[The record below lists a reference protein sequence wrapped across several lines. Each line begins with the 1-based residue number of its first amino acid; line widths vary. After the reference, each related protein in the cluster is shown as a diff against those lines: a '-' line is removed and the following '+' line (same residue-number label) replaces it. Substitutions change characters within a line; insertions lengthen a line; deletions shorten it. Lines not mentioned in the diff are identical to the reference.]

1 MTPAA
6 KKRLTCAVKWSLTLL
21 VFFFIGRELFKASDE
36 FRRYTWNLRYG
47 WLAAAGLFYL
57 GGYFFS
63 SCFWH
68 GVLRALGQE
77 PSFFQSVRSFYLSQL
92 GKYVPGKA
100 MVIVIRSALVSGP
113 KVRASLAAA
122 GVFYE
127 TFTMMA
133 VGAFLSAL
141 LVLLKY
147 GEHWR
152 FSLLA
157 LGVMAASG
165 IPLLPPVFRRVL
177 KVFRIAKDDPAAW
190 EKINRL
196 SWKTLPAGFALMTLL
211 WIGFGLFLWA
221 SIRGLGIETG
231 PLSEHAVL
239 FVAVTAM
246 AMVLGFAVPISP
258 GGLGVREAI
267 LAALLV
273 PYLARILA
281 APENAGIALDA
292 PTLALVVSLTQR
304 VVSIAAELAAGAFF
318 LAAGFLTGGKRTH
331 AGSAPKEF

>member
-6 KKRLTCAVKWSLTLL
+6 KKCAVGLVKWTLTLL
-21 VFFFIGRELFKASDE
+21 VFFFIGRELVKSSDE
-36 FRRYTWNLRYG
+36 FRRYEWNLRWG

-57 GGYFFS
+57 AGYFFS

-68 GVLRALGQE
+68 YVLRAMGQG
-77 PSFFQSVRSFYLSQL
+77 PTFFQSVRSFYLSQL

-113 KVRASLAAA
+113 RVRAGLAAA

-141 LVLLKY
+141 LVFLKY
-147 GEHWR
+147 GEHWK

-177 KVFRIAKDDPAAW
+177 KILRVAKGDAAAW
-190 EKINRL
+190 EKIDRL
-196 SWKTLPAGFALMTLL
+196 SWKTLPVGFLSMTLL
-211 WIGFGLFLWA
+211 WIAFGLFLWA
-221 SIRGLGIETG
+221 SVRGLGIETG
-231 PLSEHAVL
+231 PLAEHAVL

-273 PYLARILA
+273 PYFSTILGY
-281 APENAGIALDA
+281 PENAGIRLDA
-292 PTLALVVSLTQR
+292 KTLALVVSLAQR
-304 VVSIAAELAAGAFF
+304 VISIVAELAAGGVFWASGLFR
-318 LAAGFLTGGKRTH
+318 K
-331 AGSAPKEF
+331 SEKE

>member
-1 MTPAA
+1 MTPKT
-6 KKRLTCAVKWSLTLL
+6 KKYAVAAVKWTLTLL
-21 VFFFIGRELFKASDE
+21 VFVFLGRELVRSSDE
-36 FRRYTWNLRYG
+36 FRRYEWNLQYG
-47 WLAAAGLFYL
+47 WLAAAALLYL
-57 GGYFFS
+57 AAYFPS

-68 GVLRALGQE
+68 YVLRALGQR
-77 PSFFQSVRSFYLSQL
+77 PTFFASVRSFYLSQL

-113 KVRASLAAA
+113 RVRASLAAA

-133 VGAFLSAL
+133 VGAFISAL

-147 GEHWR
+147 GEHWK

-177 KVFRIAKDDPAAW
+177 KIFRAAKDDAAAW
-190 EKINRL
+190 EKIDRL
-196 SWKTLPAGFALMTLL
+196 SWKTLPAGFLLMSLL
-211 WIGFGLFLWA
+211 WVLFGLFLWA
-221 SIRGLGIETG
+221 SVRGLGVETG
-231 PLSEHAVL
+231 PLAEHAVL
-239 FVAVTAM
+239 FVTVTAT

-273 PYLARILA
+273 PYFSTILSY
-281 APENAGIALDA
+281 PENAAIGLDA
-292 PTLALVVSLTQR
+292 KTLALVVSLAQR
-304 VVSIAAELAAGAFF
+304 VISILAELAAGALFCG
-318 LAAGFLTGGKRTH
+318 AGFFCK
-331 AGSAPKEF
+331 AEKE